1 MAEEIRLTEEELGE
15 LEAANKRISALR
27 AELADISIAKLN
39 LKVREQRAETF
50 FLESGEQEKAL
61 AKKLEDKYG
70 KGVINIDEGTFVP
83 QQG

>member
-15 LEAANKRISALR
+15 LETANKRISTLR

-39 LKVREQRAETF
+39 LKAREQRAETF
-50 FLESGEQEKAL
+50 FLESAEQEQAL

-70 KGVINIDEGTFVP
+70 KGVINIDEGTFVSEE
-83 QQG
+83 G